1 VKDHQTKAEFER
13 IYFYHIRKAG
23 GQSIYHAIL
32 EKLCGVDSFTIEN
45 WLTRA
50 NIMFCDGK
58 PIIGWDDK
66 QINRGDFYFAFSH
79 HAMHELLPMPD
90 DTFAFTCFRD
100 PVPRVVSH
108 YRMLKSFREMEI
120 RGDVLKAEA
129 QWAKDNFSEFLDN
142 LPQRHLMNQL
152 WMFSAEYDPEE
163 ALENASKLSYFFFL
177 DKFSVGLSK
186 LSNLIGI
193 ELEEKH
199 IMVSTSEFAM
209 KPEEGERLQELL
221 IPEYQFYEGLQELWK

>member
-1 VKDHQTKAEFER
+1 MKNDFER
-13 IYFYHIRKAG
+13 IYFYHIRKCG
-23 GQSIYHAIL
+23 GQSIYCAIL
-32 EKLCGVDSFTIEN
+32 EKLCGVDSAMAEN

-58 PIIGWDDK
+58 PIIGWDER

-79 HAMHELLPMPD
+79 HAVHELLPMPD
-90 DTFAFTCFRD
+90 DAFTFSCFRD
-100 PVPRVVSH
+100 PALRVVSH
-108 YRMLKSFREMEI
+108 HRMLKGFRETGI
-120 RGDVLKAEA
+120 RSDVLRAEA
-129 QWAKDNFSEFLDN
+129 QWAKDDFSEFLDN

-177 DKFSVGLSK
+177 DEFSAGLSK
-186 LSNLIGI
+186 LSNLIGM

-199 IMVSTSEFAM
+199 IMVSTSEFVM
-209 KPEEGERLQELL
+209 EPEEGEHLQEMLA
-221 IPEYQFYEGLQELWK
+221 PEYRFYKGLRELWK